1 MKKYILIFV
10 LLIISIAIFTYRN
23 IISESY
29 IDSEVFVSDTF
40 LTITAS
46 TTAKKYKM
54 LTNDIIKEIERNDNI
69 LNAYNAESEISKI
82 NKLSL
87 EGNTNI
93 AISKEIAHLFSIGM
107 EYSKYTDGRY
117 DIALRELIE
126 LWGFGIRKPSVPD
139 NNDIKNVL
147 KNTGCHDAS
156 IITNND
162 EYYLQ
167 VNRKISF
174 DLGSYGKGYIL
185 EKIKD
190 ILSSYN
196 IENYLLNYGG
206 DIILNGVNRKNNPW
220 VVAVKNP
227 RDEYEQNQLIIQS
240 TNASIVTSG
249 DYERYFMENNKRY
262 HHILDA
268 TTGYPAYNSISATIV
283 ADNPTEADI
292 LSTAAFILGTN
303 FYNKN
308 IFKNIFN
315 YKQVY
320 IITETNNELFIYE
333 QIND

>member
-1 MKKYILIFV
+1 M
-10 LLIISIAIFTYRN
+10 SMAIFTYKNLVR
-23 IISESY
+23 ESY
-29 IDSEVFVSDTF
+29 IDSEIFISDTF

-69 LNAYNAESEISKI
+69 LNPYNVKSEISKI

-93 AISKEIAHLFSIGM
+93 AISKEIADLFSIGI
-107 EYSKYTDGRY
+107 EYSEHTEGRY

-126 LWGFGIRKPSVPD
+126 LWGFGTREPSVPND
-139 NNDIKNVL
+139 NDIKNVL
-147 KNTGCHDAS
+147 KNTGSHDVS

-167 VNRKISF
+167 VNRKVSF

-185 EKIKD
+185 EKVKD
-190 ILSSYN
+190 ILSIYD

-206 DIILNGVNRKNNPW
+206 DIILNGISKKNNPW
-220 VVAVKNP
+220 VIAVKNP
-227 RDEYEQNQLIIQS
+227 RDAYEQNQLIIQS
-240 TNASIVTSG
+240 TNASIITSG
-249 DYERYFMENNKRY
+249 DYERYFMKNDKRY

-268 TTGYPAYNSISATIV
+268 TTGYPTYNSISVTIV

-303 FYNKN
+303 FFNEN
-308 IFKNIFN
+308 IFKNVFN
-315 YKQVY
+315 YKQAY